1 MFLGRP
7 EDPAFGRAFR
17 VAASV
22 VLLLLL
28 GLALT
33 GLLRWAGL
41 MPDYLP
47 FSWSG
52 FGEEMLVKPAGAF
65 VVVLFLHLLRWLI
78 RTRRRGLALTLV
90 AATGPLCFSAGLM
103 SFGWSRVF
111 SRDALT
117 SEGDGCLA
125 GAVPRAGYFLLRH
138 LGPTWLERM
147 NEAPNHALQRTAASR
162 HRCNPRPR
170 VRRRC

>member
-1 MFLGRP
+1 MPHHFPQHSNRKRNFWEMFFGRP

-28 GLALT
+28 GIALN
-33 GLLRWAGL
+33 GLLRWVGL

-52 FGEEMLVKPAGAF
+52 YAEELLVKPTGAF
-65 VVVLFLHLLRWLI
+65 FGVLFLHLLRWLI
-78 RTRRRGLALTLV
+78 QAQRRGLALTLV

-103 SFGWSRVF
+103 SFGWAQVF

-117 SEGDGCLA
+117 SPAMVAWLVLFL
-125 GAVPRAGYFLLRH
+125 VPAIFFCVVSRDWGRRLRTH
-138 LGPTWLERM
+138 ER
-147 NEAPNHALQRTAASR
+147 NA
-162 HRCNPRPR
+162 
-170 VRRRC
+170 

>member
-1 MFLGRP
+1 MLHVQQQHGKRTLAQVFLGRP

-17 VAASV
+17 AAASV
-22 VLLLLL
+22 ALLLLL

-33 GLLRWAGL
+33 GLLRWVGL

-78 RTRRRGLALTLV
+78 RARRRGLALTLV

-117 SEGDGCLA
+117 SEAMVAWLVLFL
-125 GAVPRAGYFLLRH
+125 VPVIFFCVVWGRRGL
-138 LGPTWLERM
+138 TDERS
-147 NEAPNHALQRTAASR
+147 A
-162 HRCNPRPR
+162 
-170 VRRRC
+170 